1 MPGEKGTEEGCELL
15 QRTEWRNLCA
25 SILRI
30 SQGHQTNPGSLLA
43 REHGGSPGYA
53 HGGSPSSCPQDGRL
67 GRGVGWALCREGSS
81 SLIQV
86 CKSRLREHA
95 LGKVSFLNG
104 PFSEP
109 Y

>member
-1 MPGEKGTEEGCELL
+1 MPGEKGTEEGCEFL

-67 GRGVGWALCREGSS
+67 GRGRGAGRLGTLQGGEL
-81 SLIQV
+81 LIDT
-86 CKSRLREHA
+86 
-95 LGKVSFLNG
+95 GM
-104 PFSEP
+104 
-109 Y
+109 